1 MKKNLLLFA
10 SLFTGLFA
18 SAQED
23 YTAVTIPLQPSYT
36 NQVFFQFST
45 NTQTAAAVDSWD
57 LAFLRISSMDI
68 GIRVNDSRG
77 TQVFEASNDVNDW
90 AAIDVTEEANW
101 TPLYNSE
108 TTWLTG
114 AFDTGSADYG
124 WGNYN
129 PVNHHVTGTVI
140 FVLKYSAESYKK
152 LIIEDYFG
160 GYTIKYATWNGT
172 AWGDDV
178 TSVIPNGTSN
188 YTFNFFSLDT
198 DETVTVSPEDSDWD
212 LAFGRYYGN
221 IGTDE
226 EPTMYLVNG
235 VLNNSTTVIVAQM
248 DETAVTEDEPTA
260 PAEEAYTEE
269 INTIG
274 DDWKT
279 FNMEATPPAYDIDP
293 ETTYYVKHTD
303 GNIYRVY
310 FTSFEG
316 SSTGNLSFNYKNI
329 TATAGLEDLNNNV
342 SFGFY
347 PNPTTDKR
355 ITLMY
360 DLKNSVAEKNTVSIY
375 SVTGAKVFET
385 EVTNNSGFYTKE
397 VNLSS
402 LTSGIYIVQMQ
413 SGNYTESKKL
423 VIR

>member
-10 SLFTGLFA
+10 SLFIGLFA
-18 SAQED
+18 SAQEEI
-23 YTAVTIPLQPSYT
+23 VTISLQPSYT
-36 NQVFFQFST
+36 DQVFFQFSS
-45 NTQTAAAVDSWD
+45 NTQTAATVDTWD
-57 LAFLRISSMDI
+57 LAFLKISVQDI

-77 TQVFEASNDVNDW
+77 TQVFEASNDINDW
-90 AAIDVTEEANW
+90 AAIDVANEENW
-101 TPLYNSE
+101 TQLYNSE

-114 AFDTGSADYG
+114 AFDNGSAEYG
-124 WGNYN
+124 WGVYN
-129 PVNHHVTGTVI
+129 PTTHHVTGAVI
-140 FVLKYSAESYKK
+140 FVLKYADESYKK

-178 TSVIPNGTSN
+178 TSVIPNGDSD

-198 DETVTVSPEDSDWD
+198 DQTVTVSPEDSDWD

-226 EPTMYLVNG
+226 EPTMYLVSG
-235 VLNNSTTVIVAQM
+235 VLNNSFTVTVAQM
-248 DETAVTEDEPTA
+248 DETGVTEDEPTA
-260 PAEEAYTEE
+260 PDAEAYSTD

-274 DDWKT
+274 DDWKA
-279 FNMEATPPAYDIDP
+279 FNMDTFTYDIDP
-293 ETTYYVKHTD
+293 EITYYVKHTD

-329 TATAGLEDLNNNV
+329 TAAAGLEDLNNNV

-355 ITLMY
+355 ITLIY
-360 DLKNSVAEKNTVSIY
+360 DLKNSVAEKNSVTIY

>member
-10 SLFTGLFA
+10 SLFTGLFT

-23 YTAVTIPLQPSYT
+23 YTAVTIPLQPAYT
-36 NQVFFQFST
+36 DQVFFQLSS
-45 NTQTAAAVDSWD
+45 NTQTAVAVDSWD
-57 LAFLRISSMDI
+57 LAFLRYSVQEI
-68 GIRVNDSRG
+68 GIRINDSQG
-77 TQVFEASNDVNDW
+77 TQVFEASNDINDW
-90 AAIDVTEEANW
+90 ATIDITEEANW
-101 TPLYNSE
+101 TQLYNSE

-114 AFDTGSADYG
+114 AFDTGSAEYG

-129 PVNHHVTGTVI
+129 PANHHVTGAVV
-140 FVLKYSAESYKK
+140 FVLKYTDGSYKK
-152 LIIEDYFG
+152 LVIEDYFG
-160 GYTIKYATWNGT
+160 GYTIKYATWNST

-178 TSVIPNGTSN
+178 TSVIPNGDSN

-198 DETVTVSPEDSDWD
+198 DETVTVSPEDTDWD

-226 EPTMYLVNG
+226 EPTMYLVSG
-235 VLNNSTTVIVAQM
+235 ALNNSATVLVAQI
-248 DETAVTEDEPTA
+248 DETGVTEEEPTA
-260 PAEEAYTEE
+260 PAGEAYSTD

-274 DDWKT
+274 DDWKA
-279 FNMEATPPAYDIDP
+279 FNMNTFTYDIDA
-293 ETTYYVKHTD
+293 ETTYYVKHVDEGT
-303 GNIYRVY
+303 IYRLY

-329 TATAGLEDLNNNV
+329 SATADLEDLNSNV

-360 DLKNSVAEKNTVSIY
+360 DLKNSVAEKNTVTIY

-385 EVTNNSGFYTKE
+385 EVTSNSGFYTKE